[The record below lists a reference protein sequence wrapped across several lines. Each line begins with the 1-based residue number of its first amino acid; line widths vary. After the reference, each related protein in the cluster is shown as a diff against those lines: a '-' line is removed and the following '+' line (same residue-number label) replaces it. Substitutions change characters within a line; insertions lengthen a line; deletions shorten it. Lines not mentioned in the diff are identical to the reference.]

1 MKRLTFKEYAT
12 PSVEVL
18 SVEVEK
24 GFIVS
29 NPDWQ
34 YGGQGAAIATLSSYF
49 VVYLIRA
56 INTRRH
62 LPFRQYPMQVAFNTA
77 VVGVQA
83 LVMILRVPGW
93 IWVQVGAI
101 AVILAINGRPLVL
114 MVMRRFKGRAS

>member
-34 YGGQGAAIATLSSYF
+34 YGGQGAAGTITEGESYE
-49 VVYLIRA
+49 L
-56 INTRRH
+56 
-62 LPFRQYPMQVAFNTA
+62 
-77 VVGVQA
+77 
-83 LVMILRVPGW
+83 
-93 IWVQVGAI
+93 
-101 AVILAINGRPLVL
+101 
-114 MVMRRFKGRAS
+114 